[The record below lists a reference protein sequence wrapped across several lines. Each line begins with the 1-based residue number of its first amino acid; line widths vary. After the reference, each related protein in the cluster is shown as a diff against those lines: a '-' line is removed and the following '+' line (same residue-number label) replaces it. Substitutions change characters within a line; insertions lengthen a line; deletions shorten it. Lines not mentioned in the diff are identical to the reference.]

1 MCALPRLIIAQCLL
15 TALWSIS
22 TAAARDLVLS
32 VQWPAAQSQAPAS
45 GRLLIMFAPVT
56 VAPDDDVRRLLTPM
70 TDAIAFFGHNISS
83 WRPGT
88 LQQISLF
95 DSGFPYARLADLPR
109 GTYRVQASFEPYLS
123 YRRADGHELYL
134 PAIEPLEPPDRA
146 SLTRTPHR
154 WRSTAEI
161 VHWDGQQVPGT
172 LVMNN
177 PIAHSATAADT
188 PWIRSLRIRSERLSA
203 FWGRDIFLGAL
214 ITLPAGYAEHSKA
227 HYPLVVRLSG
237 LPRRP
242 PDWREAPPDEGL
254 SITSG
259 EWKAQQAGWENFQYW
274 QASNTPR
281 MIIAD
286 LQHPTPY
293 GESSMVINSLNSGPY
308 ADAIRYEL
316 LPAIEKEFRVLQG
329 GWARFI
335 FGAREGAWSALA
347 WQIRHPQDFN
357 GAFAACPDAID
368 FRHFGAVNLQ
378 QDDNA
383 LFDIGPHL
391 QVPRPARRTKTGRAT
406 ALLADVMQW
415 EKALADQSRS
425 QEIWDRWEAA
435 FSPVDQDGYPQ
446 RIWHRV
452 SGAIDG
458 DVAEHW
464 YQEHDLLGLVHR
476 LPPASIEPLRGK
488 LRIRIGDR
496 DEYFMDNAV
505 RSFEAS
511 IRQQYPEL
519 ELSVDYGRDTS
530 ACWTGRHD
538 LSVEAARQRH
548 LQDILPWALERLL
561 KHAPEGF
568 SAQAWRY

>member
-1 MCALPRLIIAQCLL
+1 MCALPRLFIAQCLL
-15 TALWSIS
+15 VAMWSIS

-32 VQWPAAQSQAPAS
+32 VQWPVAPLQSPTS

-56 VAPDDDVRRLLTPM
+56 VAPEADVRRLLTPM
-70 TDAIAFFGHNISS
+70 TDAIAFFGQNISG
-83 WRPGT
+83 WRPGS
-88 LQQISLF
+88 LQQFSLF
-95 DSGFPYARLADLPR
+95 DAGFPYANLADLPH
-109 GTYRVQASFEPYLS
+109 GTYRVQASFEPYLP

-134 PAIEPLEPPDRA
+134 PAIEPLEPAGRA
-146 SLTRTPHR
+146 PLTQTPHR

-161 VHWDGQQVPGT
+161 VEWDGQQVPRT
-172 LVMNN
+172 LVMKT
-177 PIAHSATAADT
+177 PIAHSATAVDT

-214 ITLPAGYAEHSKA
+214 ITLPAGYAERSKV
-227 HYPLVVRLSG
+227 HYPLVIRLSG

-242 PDWREAPPDEGL
+242 PDWRESPPEEGL
-254 SITSG
+254 SIASE
-259 EWKAQQAGWENFQYW
+259 EWQAQQAGWENFQYW
-274 QASNTPR
+274 QAANTPR

-293 GESSMVINSLNSGPY
+293 GESSMVINSLNTGPY

-316 LPAIEKEFRVLQG
+316 LPAIEREFRVLQG

-335 FGAREGAWSALA
+335 FGTREGAWSALA
-347 WQIRHPQDFN
+347 WQIRYPQDFN

-391 QVPRPARRTKTGRAT
+391 QMPRLAQRTTTGRAV

-415 EKALADQSRS
+415 ENALADRSRS

-435 FSPVDQDGYPQ
+435 FSPVDQEGYPQ
-446 RIWHRV
+446 RIWDRL

-458 DVAEHW
+458 NVAEHW
-464 YQEHDLLGLVHR
+464 YQEHDLLGLLQR
-476 LPPASIEPLRGK
+476 AAPQSIAQLRGK
-488 LRIRIGDR
+488 LCIRIGDR

-511 IRQQYPEL
+511 IRQQHPEL

-538 LSVEAARQRH
+538 LSVEAARQRR

-561 KHAPEGF
+561 KHTPEGA
-568 SAQAWRY
+568 SVHAWRY